1 MKLSIGIVALALAS
15 GGVWLAAPA
24 EAAPSTFQKT
34 CTNIHMNGATLKAKC
49 RRIDQTWVETAL
61 VINGIENING
71 NLRYTNNG
79 PSSFQLTCTDI
90 GVSGDMLFAKCR
102 RRDQSEA
109 STQLRLQNVENIDGA
124 LTLQ

>member
-1 MKLSIGIVALALAS
+1 MKLSVGIVALALAS
-15 GGVWLAAPA
+15 GGIWLAAPA
-24 EAAPSTFQKT
+24 RAAPSTFQES
-34 CTNIHMNGATLKAKC
+34 CTNIRMHGATQKAKC
-49 RRIDQTWVETAL
+49 RRIDQSWVETSLA
-61 VINGIENING
+61 IDGIENIDG

-109 STQLRLQNVENIDGA
+109 STRLRLQNIENINGA
-124 LTLQ
+124 LTLR